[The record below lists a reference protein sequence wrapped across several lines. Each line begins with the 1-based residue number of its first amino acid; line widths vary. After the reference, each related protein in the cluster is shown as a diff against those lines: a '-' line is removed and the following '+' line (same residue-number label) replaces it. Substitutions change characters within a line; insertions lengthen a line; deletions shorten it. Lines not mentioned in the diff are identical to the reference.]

1 MMIGEFDFNDIFH
14 PDDPDAAD
22 SIQFPNTSYVIF
34 IAFLVLMAIIVM
46 NLLVREAA
54 FLLHLIP
61 LVHTLV

>member
-1 MMIGEFDFNDIFH
+1 MIGEFDFNDIFH

-46 NLLVREAA
+46 NLLVSEAA
-54 FLLHLIP
+54 FYYI
-61 LVHTLV
+61 